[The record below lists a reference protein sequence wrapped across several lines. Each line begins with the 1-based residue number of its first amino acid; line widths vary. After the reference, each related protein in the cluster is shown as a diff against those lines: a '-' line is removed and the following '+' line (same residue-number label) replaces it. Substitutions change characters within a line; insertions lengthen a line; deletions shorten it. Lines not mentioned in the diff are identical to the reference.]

1 MAKVET
7 IALIEK
13 RPDISR
19 SLFTRYWRDVHG
31 VMAARIPG
39 FDSYTQHHVSSYS
52 ELKYNFEPFEG
63 IAVVSFKNEAD
74 RAGLVESK
82 ITSFIHRDEQNVFRR
97 ALLYNLPKSAEV
109 YIGNEE
115 AIGTILVYFVLP
127 QSTNVDELIS
137 NIQTSSVKSLKKY
150 DLTGGDPSAWNET
163 DASDGQKGRL
173 FTTLLETRWKD
184 KEDLK
189 TAIKKNPQIS
199 ADRVGIY
206 IVDDTYKMVEQG
218 FPTHIGLRG
227 LDAVKT
233 IEEAK
238 AENQLER
245 NVVKE
250 IYQIK

>member
-1 MAKVET
+1 MANVAT
-7 IALIEK
+7 IALIER

-39 FDSYTQHHVSSYS
+39 FYSYTQHHVNSYS

-82 ITSFIHRDEQNVFRR
+82 VTSFIHRDEQNVFRR

-109 YIGNEE
+109 YIANEDATE
-115 AIGTILVYFVLP
+115 AIIVYFVLP
-127 QSTNVDELIS
+127 QSTNVDEMIS
-137 NIQTSSVKSLKKY
+137 NIQSSSVKSLKKY
-150 DLTGGDPSAWNET
+150 DLTGGDPSAWNKT

-173 FTTLLETRWKD
+173 FTTLLETRWND
-184 KEDLK
+184 KADLK
-189 TAIKKNPQIS
+189 ATIQKIPQVS

-206 IVDDTYKMVEQG
+206 IVDETYKMVDGG

-245 NVVKE
+245 SVVKE